1 MARRQRRPSPQTR
14 VVLQELVDGDDR
26 WRFGYELSRATG
38 LASGTL
44 YPLLGRLADR
54 GYLESRWEH
63 TASGR
68 PPRHLYRLSA
78 EGRRYA
84 VELEA
89 RAEAQTTPVAVG
101 QSA

>member
-1 MARRQRRPSPQTR
+1 MARRRRRPSAQTR
-14 VVLQELVDGDDR
+14 TVLDALATGSEQ
-26 WRFGYELSRATG
+26 WRFGYELSRETG

-54 GYLESRWEH
+54 GYLESRWEQ
-63 TASGR
+63 TVPGR

-78 EGRRYA
+78 QGRRDL

-89 RAEAQTTPVAVG
+89 SAERRVLPEAVG